1 MRRVP
6 VVLALACT
14 AIAVTAIAV
23 ANAGAAGQ
31 TAVIKTKGGD
41 SFAPNPKDPPSKL
54 DINNLHWA
62 PSVIT
67 VHSGQKLTIEDT
79 DHEGDPHVL
88 AISKV
93 KDLPK
98 SPEIG
103 PSNPVL
109 RLIAPKLLKNP
120 RNPDAGFKAY
130 QSNAGPNGLN
140 QEGDSLVIVPGG
152 PHKSA
157 SWFVSAKPGTV
168 LHFFCAVHPWMQGE
182 IKVTK

>member
-1 MRRVP
+1 MRRVF

-14 AIAVTAIAV
+14 LVGATAV
-23 ANAGAAGQ
+23 AGAGAAGQ
-31 TAVIKTKGGD
+31 SVVVKTKGGD
-41 SFAPNPKDPPSKL
+41 RFAPNRKDPPSKL
-54 DINNLHWA
+54 DLNNLHWA

-98 SPEIG
+98 SPNIG

-109 RLIAPKLLKNP
+109 RLIAPKLLNNP
-120 RNPDAGFKAY
+120 QNPDAGFKAY
-130 QSNAGPNGLN
+130 ESNAGPNGLN
-140 QEGDSLVIVPGG
+140 QEGDSLVIVPRG
-152 PHKSA
+152 PHKTA
-157 SWFVSAKPGTV
+157 TWFVSAKPGTV

-182 IKVTK
+182 IKVVK

>member
-1 MRRVP
+1 MRRVLVP
-6 VVLALACT
+6 LALAC
-14 AIAVTAIAV
+14 ALVGAIAV

-41 SFAPNPKDPPSKL
+41 RFAPNPKDPPSKL

-98 SPEIG
+98 SPDIG

-120 RNPDAGFKAY
+120 RNPDAGFEAY
-130 QSNAGPNGLN
+130 QSNA
-140 QEGDSLVIVPGG
+140 D
-152 PHKSA
+152 K
-157 SWFVSAKPGTV
+157 
-168 LHFFCAVHPWMQGE
+168 
-182 IKVTK
+182 